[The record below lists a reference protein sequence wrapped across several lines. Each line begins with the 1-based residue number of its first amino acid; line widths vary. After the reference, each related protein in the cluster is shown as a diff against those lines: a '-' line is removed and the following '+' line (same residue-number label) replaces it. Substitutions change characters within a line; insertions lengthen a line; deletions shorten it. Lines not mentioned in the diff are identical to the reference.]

1 MYEWDELKNEANYER
16 HRISFELAYQFDW
29 SIAVVEQDERFD
41 YGEVRYRAFGR
52 IASKGYC
59 LAFTFRGS
67 NIRVISMR
75 PMHEKEAE
83 RYGI

>member
-52 IASKGYC
+52 IASKG
-59 LAFTFRGS
+59 
-67 NIRVISMR
+67 
-75 PMHEKEAE
+75 
-83 RYGI
+83 